1 VHLSFSS
8 TSRTTTQR
16 KKTNSEGASSLR
28 NSEANESA
36 SGNCGWSVK
45 GEMNNNDGPVNPSL
59 SLAWLGPRRRRT
71 GRSSKAE
78 LLIGPGLL

>member
-1 VHLSFSS
+1 LCTCLSHP
-8 TSRTTTQR
+8 QAEQQHKER
-16 KKTNSEGASSLR
+16 KQIQKARHPSGIQKQMNPRVETVDGAY
-28 NSEANESA
+28 
-36 SGNCGWSVK
+36 
-45 GEMNNNDGPVNPSL
+45 DGPVNP